1 MDFKILGFRL
11 AAGALCATAL
21 IGCGGGGGS
30 DQPGSATAV
39 SANAPAG
46 ATSPAVAGATASTD
60 SAALS
65 CGLNQPAGIEQEM
78 LTRVNQFRASGAMC
92 GGSAYSS
99 APSLSWNSKLLQAA
113 AGHSADMAASNYFS
127 HVSLDGRTPPQRLK
141 QPGYNYS
148 SMGENIAAGQV
159 SVEAVVAAWVASPD
173 HCKNLMNPVFRDIG
187 VACVTNPGTTYG
199 RYWTM
204 ELGREF

>member
-1 MDFKILGFRL
+1 MDFKILRIRL

-21 IGCGGGGGS
+21 IGCGGGS
-30 DQPGSATAV
+30 DRPSGDTAV
-39 SANAPAG
+39 SANAPVDG
-46 ATSPAVAGATASTD
+46 TSSAVAGATASTD

-78 LTRVNQFRASGAMC
+78 LMRVNKLRVSGVMC
-92 GGSAYSS
+92 GGSAYPS
-99 APSLSWNSKLLQAA
+99 APTLSWNSELLQAA
-113 AGHSADMAASNYFS
+113 AGHSADMAARNYFS

-141 QPGYNYS
+141 QPGYDYS
-148 SMGENIAAGQV
+148 SMGENIAAGQG
-159 SVEAVVAAWVASPD
+159 SVEAVVAAWMASPD
-173 HCKNLMNPVFRDIG
+173 HCKNLMNPVFRDIA
-187 VACVTNPGTTYG
+187 VACVANPGTTYG